1 MRGFY
6 NCMGCSR
13 SRKWIA
19 FLLFALGLFSKTK
32 IFFFGA
38 LSISECVVFAIA
50 PFVFIKNLNLLK
62 RDGFMPLLWMIAG
75 LFTSMLVSAKLNYT
89 ANVYIFKSIALIYA
103 IAAFIVVFHSLLRK
117 NPNALWL
124 FWVGVFISSIITIY
138 AFNPTVQV
146 SESGYAFIGQ
156 DSARDIMN
164 GQMFLIGRL
173 KYILQLPI
181 FGFYLKIPV
190 LYSVLMAVVYILVM
204 MLTTVSGRSA
214 SVVILLGAAA
224 IFVGGHRRSAMR
236 SIGKHL
242 IVYAILG
249 AVVALLFK
257 SVHSYLA
264 KNGTLGDE
272 ALAKYENQTQE
283 GSGFLK
289 ILMSGRQEFFMAI
302 PAALD
307 KPIVGHG
314 PFASD
319 TKGYVEEFI
328 YKYGSALQ
336 VRFYEA
342 GKQQA
347 NRLGYKMPI
356 PSHSHIMGAWVHY
369 GLFGLIFYLWVIFV
383 VIRHFKKYAGAIPQW
398 YGYFALTLCQFMWE
412 VFFSAFS
419 SRDYFALM
427 MTCLFFARA
436 VGSGRLLLP
445 PEMVME
451 ILKADRR

>member
-1 MRGFY
+1 MQSIPRDVSNKLASMSLLGAIFVVFIHIWTPTPPGSFAWWLYSLTSMRKMAVPLFFLISG
-6 NCMGCSR
+6 
-13 SRKWIA
+13 
-19 FLLFALGLFSKTK
+19 FLLAGHVSDEDWWKQENSKRVKSLLIPYVLWSVLWMLFLVFRQLLGNYVQGHPLLDGVLLIVTDHRFLGLDLFSHPQMVPLWYVRAL
-32 IFFFGA
+32 IILVFF
-38 LSISECVVFAIA
+38 SPVV
-50 PFVFIKNLNLLK
+50 VWLLK
-62 RDGFMPLLWMIAG
+62 RCPRRFLCCAFLCAIFDRCAG
-75 LFTSMLVSAKLNYT
+75 GTYFY
-89 ANVYIFKSIALIYA
+89 
-103 IAAFIVVFHSLLRK
+103 
-117 NPNALWL
+117 
-124 FWVGVFISSIITIY
+124 
-138 AFNPTVQV
+138 
-146 SESGYAFIGQ
+146 
-156 DSARDIMN
+156 
-164 GQMFLIGRL
+164 LIGST
-173 KYILQLPI
+173 
-181 FGFYLKIPV
+181 F
-190 LYSVLMAVVYILVM
+190 
-204 MLTTVSGRSA
+204 
-214 SVVILLGAAA
+214 
-224 IFVGGHRRSAMR
+224 
-236 SIGKHL
+236 SI
-242 IVYAILG
+242 
-249 AVVALLFK
+249 
-257 SVHSYLA
+257 SYLFYF
-264 KNGTLGDE
+264 

-347 NRLGYKMPI
+347 NLLGYKMPI

-383 VIRHFKKYAGAIPQW
+383 IIRHFKKYAGAIPQW

-445 PEMVME
+445 PEMEME
-451 ILKADRR
+451 ILKADRG